1 MKFNAF
7 VIFNSFI
14 FILHFDSFVFLALVL
29 FVFSG
34 TESERSCSYSTSAS
48 ARESQRKLLRQSVT
62 GNSAKPMKIAAINGK
77 PKVNHRYLGM
87 SRECEFLFYSI

>member
-1 MKFNAF
+1 M
-7 VIFNSFI
+7 
-14 FILHFDSFVFLALVL
+14 FLALVL

-34 TESERSCSYSTSAS
+34 TESERSCSYTASS

-62 GNSAKPMKIAAINGK
+62 GSLAKPMKIAAINGK

-87 SRECEFLFYSI
+87 SRECEFYLILFILILILVSTNFINLLPSLTY